1 MEGHVTFPT
10 PAVFNLIASLIHKT
24 VSAKTEPFGLDVI
37 AGYFS
42 RPEIEEELINLIDT
56 HLPELSHLRQHRTQ
70 LVQRLFGC
78 TTCSLQQLAARQV
91 FRQCLVDST
100 AALQRILPVA
110 TFQQRFQPQ
119 ELRQREVYE
128 EYMGLVVNHT
138 VLRALVSLLG
148 LPTDTLLCLQVEL
161 LLQQLGLR
169 LSAFHVERPD
179 PVYPLVSD
187 SEYPSSSD
195 SSVSEDGGDSDL
207 EYW

>member
-1 MEGHVTFPT
+1 
-10 PAVFNLIASLIHKT
+10 
-24 VSAKTEPFGLDVI
+24 
-37 AGYFS
+37 
-42 RPEIEEELINLIDT
+42 
-56 HLPELSHLRQHRTQ
+56 
-70 LVQRLFGC
+70 
-78 TTCSLQQLAARQV
+78 
-91 FRQCLVDST
+91 
-100 AALQRILPVA
+100 
-110 TFQQRFQPQ
+110 
-119 ELRQREVYE
+119 
-128 EYMGLVVNHT
+128 MGLVVNHT

-187 SEYPSSSD
+187 SEHPSSSD